1 MASSVMSNCE
11 TLTEMGQF
19 YAIVERLLDNVL
31 QLTTTTNQL
40 KQENDSLR
48 SELKQTR
55 EWLFQLNEMV
65 AEQGLTLQSFK
76 SPSPP
81 SDKSPDWQCP

>member
-1 MASSVMSNCE
+1 MTSSVMSNCE

-19 YAIVERLLDNVL
+19 YAIVERLLENVET
-31 QLTTTTNQL
+31 LTTTTDQL
-40 KQENDSLR
+40 KLDNAALR